1 MAEESPQPTQADGGW
16 NPVRGVKEILLAP
29 RSFYAG
35 MPARGGVAEA
45 LLFLLVLEV
54 IAGIVKG
61 AGYLYTGGPATMQ
74 VLWGIMFFPFLVVL
88 FSFVMAGF
96 LWLVW
101 FLLGSRLPYETAY
114 RCFAFTAAIA
124 PVTTLVQ
131 VIPTAVGLDP
141 EVGWL
146 VSMGLHLAWMMVLL
160 AIASE
165 EVHEIPR
172 WGSRVA
178 FSLLG
183 VALLGSWGYGEHW
196 VRTLPDLPLQQME
209 EGRSG
214 QAEPEQRRQQMQRQ
228 LERSQ
233 EPQRP

>member
-1 MAEESPQPTQADGGW
+1 
-16 NPVRGVKEILLAP
+16 VKEILLAP
-29 RSFYAG
+29 RTFYAG

-45 LLFLLVLEV
+45 LIFLLVLEV
-54 IAGIVKG
+54 IAGIIKG

-88 FSFVMAGF
+88 FSFVVAGL

-131 VIPTAVGLDP
+131 VIPTAVGLDSG
-141 EVGWL
+141 VGWL

-172 WGSRVA
+172 WRSRIT
-178 FSLLG
+178 FSVLG
-183 VALLGSWGYGEHW
+183 IALLGSWGYGEHW
-196 VRTLPDLPLQQME
+196 VRTLPDIPMQQME
-209 EGRSG
+209 ERDSAQGEAG
-214 QAEPEQRRQQMQRQ
+214 QRREQMQRQ

-233 EPQRP
+233 PGPAESPAGPGGGR